1 MVAPPG
7 SVSVTVML
15 WNDGCPAVRETPIVS
30 GVATPACTLLAM
42 KSCSVG
48 GERVPLNEAGESTA
62 APPESV
68 LIVTFAGPIV
78 KDPTV
83 LAYTMTVKVHVPPAG
98 IDAPDTDAEF
108 APSTGAKP
116 PEAQSPWVAAE
127 ATLRSAGVVTATER
141 PVIPVKAF
149 GLLTTTL

>member
-7 SVSVTVML
+7 RLSVTVMAL
-15 WNDGCPAVRETPIVS
+15 NEGCPAVRETPIESAV
-30 GVATPACTLLAM
+30 GTPACTLPAT

-48 GERVPLNEAGESTA
+48 AESVPLNDEDASRD
-62 APPESV
+62 APPASE
-68 LIVTFAGPIV
+68 LTVTFAGLIV
-78 KDPTV
+78 NDSTV

-98 IDAPDTDAEF
+98 IDAPETDAEF

-116 PEAQSPWVAAE
+116 PAPQSFCLTAD
-127 ATLRSAGVVTATER
+127 ATLRFAGVVTATDR
-141 PVIPVKAF
+141 PVISAKAF